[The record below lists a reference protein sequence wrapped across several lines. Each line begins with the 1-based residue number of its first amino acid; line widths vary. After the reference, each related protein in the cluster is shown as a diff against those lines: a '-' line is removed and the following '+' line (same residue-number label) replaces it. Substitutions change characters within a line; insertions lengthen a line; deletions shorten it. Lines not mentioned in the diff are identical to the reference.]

1 MQAALLVLVPLAQ
14 YQCCRPLQPN
24 WAVHCSTPG
33 MQTAEDQCNRVSMFC
48 EWQCVPQQCCRPK
61 QPKSRLQLSVIN
73 QRILGLSFEK
83 TGFTE
88 SNNRKQNNKCLM
100 DAASVDTL
108 GDWSKFPFG
117 QQRGLPLC

>member
-1 MQAALLVLVPLAQ
+1 MPVMKADRLGAQ
-14 YQCCRPLQPN
+14 TG
-24 WAVHCSTPG
+24 AVANTRVYRIPCVANLSRCGVCTP
-33 MQTAEDQCNRVSMFC
+33 
-48 EWQCVPQQCCRPK
+48 CRPK
-61 QPKSRLQLSVIN
+61 HPKSRLQLSVIN

-100 DAASVDTL
+100 DVASVDTP